1 MVMIVDEFEELFKK
15 IANAIFPLKSDQLT
29 LLNNFSAL
37 RGIHVHYHNVDI
49 IMISC

>member
-1 MVMIVDEFEELFKK
+1 MKRGEPSTVDVAMVMIVDEFEELFKK

-37 RGIHVHYHNVDI
+37 RGI
-49 IMISC
+49 